1 MNIKC
6 IAMGLGVLTLAACGN
21 NAQDPEKL
29 KGLSFIAQSNNTP
42 ITLTFA
48 PDANRINGQVVNLYN
63 ASYTARGNKITF
75 GDVLSTMMMGPMDAM
90 TTEQEYFQFMAT
102 VEKYDLNGDT
112 LTLYGS
118 DGQTMVF
125 NQTGAGD
132 IATTETETVESE
144 TVIETV
150 SE

>member
-48 PDANRINGQVVNLYN
+48 PDAERVNGQVVNLYN
-63 ASYTARGNKITF
+63 ASYTAHGNKIKF
-75 GDVLSTMMMGPMDAM
+75 GDMLSTMMMGPMDAM
-90 TTEQEYFQFMAT
+90 TAEQEYFQFMAT

-112 LTLYGS
+112 LTLYGT

-125 NQTGAGD
+125 NQTGVSD
-132 IATTETETVESE
+132 VTETVESE